1 MGQKVNPIGFRLG
14 RQVDWQSHWYA
25 SKRNYQDYLLEDVKI
40 RRFLMDR
47 FARAGIAQVR
57 IERTTDKI
65 YVRILVARPGMVIGR
80 GGTGLEELKKAL
92 VAKLEV
98 SSPAQLKIDV
108 EEVKNP
114 DLNAYLVGCSVAR
127 QLERRMPHRRVIN
140 QVVERVMSAGAKGVK
155 VMLSGRI
162 AGSEIGRVEHLSKG
176 AVSLQTL
183 RKKIDFARVPALT
196 KYGYIGVKV
205 WINKGE
211 ES

>member
-1 MGQKVNPIGFRLG
+1 MGQKVNPVGFRVG
-14 RQVDWQSHWYA
+14 RQVDWQSHWFAGRRSY
-25 SKRNYQDYLLEDVKI
+25 KDYLLEDVKL
-40 RRFLMDR
+40 RRFLMQR
-47 FARAGIAQVR
+47 YARAGIAQVK

-65 YVRILVARPGMVIGR
+65 YVKVLVARPGMVIGR
-80 GGTGLEELKKAL
+80 GGTGLEELKKVLASE
-92 VAKLEV
+92 LEV
-98 SSPAQLKIDV
+98 TSPAQLKIDV

-114 DLNAYLVGCSVAR
+114 DLNAYLVASSVAR

-140 QVVERVMSAGAKGVK
+140 QASERVMAAGAKGVK
-155 VMLSGRI
+155 VMISGRI
-162 AGSEIGRVEHLSKG
+162 AGSEIGRTEHLSKG

-211 ES
+211 